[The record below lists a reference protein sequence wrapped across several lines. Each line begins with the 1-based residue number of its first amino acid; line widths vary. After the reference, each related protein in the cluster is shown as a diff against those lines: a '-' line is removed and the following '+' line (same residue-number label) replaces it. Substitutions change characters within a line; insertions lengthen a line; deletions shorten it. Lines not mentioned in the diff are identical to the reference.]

1 MKLSDDIIFTLDHSY
16 PEIATI
22 LPIVNAMS
30 RNGYSVKANF
40 RHSHDDNQYYFRLNL
55 YSKGSFHP
63 LVAFRFFLEK
73 DFDPSTDVYAS
84 FCDAN
89 FDEFSLYFSTNKDCN
104 ELKLAVF
111 EKNTLPVDV
120 IPVPGHQNFQAKE
133 LATYLVCF
141 REPSLCFELFS
152 PILNKIINSD
162 GGIVTA
168 QLNTSKNNKRPS
180 LRLYFDDYGSNS
192 FSKAPIR
199 ISGNLSEK
207 IPFDS
212 QMLPNITFYSQQN
225 YPIKLEIETFG
236 GNSGPLLRFRVFA
249 K

>member
-40 RHSHDDNQYYFRLNL
+40 RHSHDDNQYYFRLNI
-55 YSKGSFHP
+55 YSKGLLYP
-63 LVAFRFFLEK
+63 LVALRFFLEK
-73 DFDPSTDVYAS
+73 DFDPSTDVYAT

-89 FDEFSLYFSTNKDCN
+89 FDEYSLYFSTNEECT
-104 ELKLAVF
+104 ELKVSVF

-120 IPVPGHQNFQAKE
+120 IPVPGYYKFQTKE

-141 REPSLCFELFS
+141 KDASVCFDLFS

-180 LRLYFDDYGSNS
+180 LRLYFDDYGNNS

-199 ISGNLSEK
+199 ISGNLSDR

-212 QMLPNITFYSQQN
+212 NILSNLTLYSQQN